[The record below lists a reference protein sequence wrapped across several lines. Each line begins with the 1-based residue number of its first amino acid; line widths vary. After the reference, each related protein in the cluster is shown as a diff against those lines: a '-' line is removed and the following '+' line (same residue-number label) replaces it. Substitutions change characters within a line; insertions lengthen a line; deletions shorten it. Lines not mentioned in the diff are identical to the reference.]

1 MFFWKQKIM
10 YIVTIQWGVVKIGPG
25 ENYLK
30 LLKFLFYFVFLSN
43 REAKKG
49 FSVGEKF
56 GVSCCYGSTSF
67 WNSKKLLAAL
77 NKVQCLLFSV
87 SLSWAVPSKLGF
99 CQQNQNLS
107 VSIVKIQQ
115 SKSRN
120 EWQSGRSLRLHF
132 IMQQELQVL
141 LEEN

>member
-1 MFFWKQKIM
+1 M
-10 YIVTIQWGVVKIGPG
+10 VKIGPG

-67 WNSKKLLAAL
+67 
-77 NKVQCLLFSV
+77 
-87 SLSWAVPSKLGF
+87 
-99 CQQNQNLS
+99 
-107 VSIVKIQQ
+107 
-115 SKSRN
+115 
-120 EWQSGRSLRLHF
+120 
-132 IMQQELQVL
+132 
-141 LEEN
+141 